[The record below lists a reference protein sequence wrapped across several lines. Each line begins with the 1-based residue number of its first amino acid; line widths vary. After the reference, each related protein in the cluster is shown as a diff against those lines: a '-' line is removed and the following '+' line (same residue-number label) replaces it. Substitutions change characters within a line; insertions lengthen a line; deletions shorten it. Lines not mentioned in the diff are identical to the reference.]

1 MTTLFYAPGA
11 CSLAPHIVLE
21 WIGQP
26 YDAQRAKYGSAELL
40 AVNPTGAV
48 PALREDDGWILTQAS
63 AILEYLAQKHPE
75 AGLGGNG
82 DPRHAAE
89 LHKWNAFL
97 TSDLH
102 AAYWPFFMTDRFT
115 TDGDKTARAAVVEAA
130 RLMIAKKL
138 TILDDH
144 MQGRDWMVGDGK
156 GQRSIADAYIFPMI
170 RWAKAVFPDDLARWP
185 NLNALR
191 DRISADEGVQRVLA
205 DEASKG

>member
-26 YDAQRAKYGSAELL
+26 YVAERAQYGSPELL

-48 PALREDDGWILTQAS
+48 PALREDDGWVLTQAS
-63 AILEYLAQKHPE
+63 AILEYLANKHPD
-75 AGLGGNG
+75 AGLGGQG

-102 AAYWPFFMTDRFT
+102 ASYWPFFMTDRFT
-115 TDGDKTARAAVVEAA
+115 TDADPAARQAVVEAA
-130 RLMIAKKL
+130 KLMIAKKL
-138 TILDDH
+138 TVLDDH
-144 MQGRDWMVGDGK
+144 MQGRDWMVGDGR
-156 GQRSIADAYIFPMI
+156 GQRSVTDAYIFPMI
-170 RWAKAVFPDDLARWP
+170 RWAKAVFADDLARWP
-185 NLNALR
+185 NLQALR
-191 DRISADEGVQRVLA
+191 ARIGADPAVQRVLA